1 MRARAPDPSSLAETL
16 SHPLRTVVR
25 MDLETMRP
33 MIFAAPL
40 ADAAACRAELVDL
53 SVARGLLDA
62 REVEVVRRLH
72 ELADDDTTLFVP
84 EVVASASKSSLLAAE
99 RLRERAEAAAAIPE
113 LGAALSAGTTTG
125 DRVDVVARAAAGLP
139 AAARARLAAHG
150 AQLAAAAGSQ
160 SLTVFRK
167 TVQDVVRRVRT
178 DDGRERL
185 ARQRAAA
192 RLRWWLDGDGMWC
205 LSGRF
210 DPASGARM
218 EGRLRSAI
226 DRPRAA
232 GVPADA
238 PLDPLDR
245 QQFLAATA
253 LVAMLLGHVTSSAGS
268 SAESGPGS
276 STSSGS
282 GSGSGSTTGAGTG
295 SPSSPPSG
303 GWPGFGSGAQIP
315 DVTVLIDAETFLS
328 GRYHENTACN
338 FDLPVETIRR
348 WACLGTVTPV
358 VVGQDGTRL
367 FLGREQRLAN
377 RAQRRA
383 LRVLH
388 STCAMCDTPFDNC
401 QIHHVDWA
409 GRGGGTDIDR
419 LLPVCNTHHHLVH
432 EGGWVLHLAPDRT
445 LTVTLPDGSIQIH
458 GPPRAS
464 AA

>member
-1 MRARAPDPSSLAETL
+1 MRARAPDLSSLAETL

-40 ADAAACRAELVDL
+40 TDAAACRAELVDL

-139 AAARARLAAHG
+139 AAARARLAEHG

-185 ARQRAAA
+185 ARQRA
-192 RLRWWLDGDGMWC
+192 WWLDGDGMWC

-210 DPASGARM
+210 DPASGARL
-218 EGRLRSAI
+218 EGRLRNAI
-226 DRPRAA
+226 DRLRAA

-245 QQFLAATA
+245 HQFLAATA
-253 LVAMLLGHVTSSAGS
+253 LVAMLLGHVTDSAGS

-377 RAQRRA
+377 RTQRRA

-419 LLPVCNTHHHLVH
+419 LLPMCNTHHHLVH